1 MKAEM
6 IFSMG
11 LPAAGKSTICNARY
25 STTHEIIDPDAYKE
39 NHPDYDANDPQ
50 ALHGWSQ
57 EKTERAFAAAL
68 AAGNGRFVVDG
79 TGTNSEKMVRRIQT
93 AQAAGF
99 TCRLVYVKCTL
110 KTSLTRNAGRSRH
123 VPENVVRAKA
133 LDISTSFELV
143 APYANTVE
151 VVNND

>member
-25 STTHEIIDPDAYKE
+25 GSTHEIIDPDAYKE
-39 NHPDYDANDPQ
+39 NHPNYDPKNPQ
-50 ALHGWSQ
+50 ALHAWSQ
-57 EKTERAFAAAL
+57 EKTEKNFAAAL
-68 AAGNGRFVVDG
+68 AAGTGRFVVDG

-110 KTSLTRNAGRSRH
+110 KTSLARNAARARN
-123 VPENVVRAKA
+123 VPEAVVKAKA

-143 APYANTVE
+143 APYADTVE